1 MSVRCRVEP
10 RNGAA
15 HVGNADA
22 FRIPEQLG
30 VLLNPE
36 ITRIVHVRFGFD
48 YWRISQ
54 AREKPTGG

>member
-1 MSVRCRVEP
+1 
-10 RNGAA
+10 
-15 HVGNADA
+15 VGNADA